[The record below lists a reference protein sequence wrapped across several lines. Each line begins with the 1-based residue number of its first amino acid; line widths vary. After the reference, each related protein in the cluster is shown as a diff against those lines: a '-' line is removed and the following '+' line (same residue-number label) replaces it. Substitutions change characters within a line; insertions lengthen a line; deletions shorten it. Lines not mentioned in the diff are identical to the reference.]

1 MLSFMFVCS
10 KAREAELQ
18 TEEEGIADINKGMQ
32 HFHEINRQTVE
43 DTLGEI
49 DKMVCLSISERI
61 SKNDHYMVGELRYQ
75 KVQF

>member
-10 KAREAELQ
+10 KAREAELK
-18 TEEEGIADINKGMQ
+18 TEEEGIAEINKGMR
-32 HFHEINRQTVE
+32 HFHQINHQKVE

-61 SKNDHYMVGELRYQ
+61 SKNDHYMVGEL
-75 KVQF
+75 